1 MRHPRSRTTGASL
14 LVAALVAAVLVL
26 GPSPGPGLSSASA
39 ASESAYLVGR
49 GIADVTGEPGENGMM
64 GYADLAQSTT
74 GIHMR
79 QRARAFVIADAA
91 SGERVVHVVADIGM
105 IFQGVRDAVLT
116 KLEQR
121 YGDRYSERNVML
133 TATHTH
139 AGPGGFSHHNLYN
152 ITTLGYHEKTFRAVV
167 NGIVASIARA
177 DADLAPA
184 DLSLSTSQ
192 LTNANVNRS
201 KQAFDRNPEADKAY
215 FPNGTDTRSTTLQV
229 RREAPNGST
238 SLDGIINWF
247 PVHAT
252 SMSTGNT
259 LISPDNKGYA
269 EYVWER
275 QVRGVDYVDDTEPD
289 FVASFAQT
297 NAGDMSPNLNLQPT
311 DGPTKDEFENTR
323 IIGTRMFDAAR
334 DGLDSDKRSL
344 GGGVD
349 SRIAYVD
356 LSKVDVRPEFT
367 PDGKPHRTCS
377 AALGAS
383 FAAGS
388 TEDGGGGLPIFKEGK
403 DGGNPLVGLIS
414 GALYTG
420 SPELKACQS
429 PKEVLLPVG
438 DLDLVQQKLPV
449 QLMRIGDFYLV
460 GIPAEVTVVAG
471 LRIRQAVAE
480 AVGADLDNVL
490 VQGYANA
497 YAHYLTTPE
506 EYDSKE
512 YEGASTLFGRYE
524 QPAFAQVA
532 SDLGSAMEDGVDVP
546 LGEKEGDRSVWQLP
560 SPSGAVLMDAPQ
572 IGHRFGDVLT
582 APAPTYRPGQQA
594 SVVFAGAH
602 PNNGLHHGGSYLAV
616 ERKVGTTW
624 QRVADD
630 GDWSTKFRWARDGIA
645 ASKVTITWDVPP
657 ATPPGSYRIR
667 YFGDARNLLG
677 TVSSFTGTSPV
688 FGVSS

>member
-1 MRHPRSRTTGASL
+1 MRHQRSSTTCASL
-14 LVAALVAAVLVL
+14 LVAALVAAALVL

-39 ASESAYLVGR
+39 ATESAYLVGR

-64 GYADLAQSTT
+64 GYADLAQTTT

-91 SGERVVHVVADIGM
+91 SGERVVHVVADVGM

-116 KLEQR
+116 KLEQW

-152 ITTLGYHEKTFRAVV
+152 LTTLGYHEKTFRAVV
-167 NGIVASIARA
+167 DGIVAAIGRA

-201 KQAFDRNPEADKAY
+201 KQAFDRNPESDKAY

-229 RREAPNGST
+229 RRKAPDGST
-238 SLDGIINWF
+238 SLDGVINWF

-252 SMSTGNT
+252 SMSTDNH

-269 EYVWER
+269 EYRWE
-275 QVRGVDYVDDTEPD
+275 QDAGVDHLGDPTPG
-289 FVASFAQT
+289 FIASFAQT
-297 NAGDMSPNLNLQPT
+297 NAGDMSPNLNLRPT

-334 DGLDSDKRSL
+334 DGLDSEKRSL

-349 SRIAYVD
+349 SRIVYVD
-356 LSKVDVRPEFT
+356 LSNVDVRPEFT
-367 PDGKPHRTCS
+367 PDGKPHRTCL

-403 DGGNPLVGLIS
+403 DGGNPLVGLIAD
-414 GALYTG
+414 ALYTA
-420 SPELKACQS
+420 SPELKACQA

-449 QLMRIGDFYLV
+449 QLMKIGDFYLV
-460 GIPAEVTVVAG
+460 GMPAEVTVVSG
-471 LRIRQAVAE
+471 LRIRRAVAE
-480 AVGADLDNVL
+480 AVGTDLENVL

-497 YAHYLTTPE
+497 YGHYLTTPE

-524 QPAFAQVA
+524 LPAFMQVA
-532 SDLGSAMEDGVDVP
+532 SDLGTAMRAGVDVP
-546 LGEKEGDRSVWQLP
+546 QGEKEADRSAWQLP
-560 SPSGAVLMDAPQ
+560 SPSGAVLVDAPQ
-572 IGHRFGDVLT
+572 IGRRFGDVLT
-582 APAPTYRPGQQA
+582 APGSIYRPGQQV

-602 PNNGLHHGGSYLAV
+602 PNNDLHLGGSYLAV

-657 ATPPGSYRIR
+657 GTASGSYRIR